1 MQAGNSYLSAIN
13 MYSQRE
19 TYNNTRRRFHIIHII
34 IGTRLE
40 NKRIS
45 ISGLRTKT
53 NYIKTVYR
61 VIRISCNSGFL
72 IQNKQTTKKII
83 ERIFFETG

>member
-34 IGTRLE
+34 IGTSNE
-40 NKRIS
+40 
-45 ISGLRTKT
+45 
-53 NYIKTVYR
+53 
-61 VIRISCNSGFL
+61 IR
-72 IQNKQTTKKII
+72 K
-83 ERIFFETG
+83 